1 MTRLKTEISWVHLSD
16 FHLRT
21 DLKWSQD
28 VVLHTLL
35 KDLSDRY
42 SRESSPD
49 LLFITGDIAF
59 SGAADEYLHAEAFVK
74 ELQAATSVSQEG
86 LFIVP
91 GNHDIARDKEPDAF
105 RGASEILQNEVEVDK
120 FFATEDRRETIFRR
134 QMAFREFVNRVAP
147 PENGGYSSTS
157 FSHRKRIAIGP
168 VNIAVLLLD
177 SAWLAE
183 GGIADAANLI
193 IGERQILDTNIT
205 RDDVLSFALV
215 HHPFAWLREFEQ
227 VPVENLILDRAH
239 VVLRGHVHAADLRSV
254 EALERRLTVFT
265 AGATFENRTSD
276 NSYNCTTVDL
286 STGLGTTTIY
296 RYIHATKRWQPNAP
310 MGWTLAHNIPPIAF
324 EKSLA
329 FLNDVGGQF
338 VYYRA
343 AMLAALHTLAPR
355 IFNSQT
361 VFLNLEVELPS
372 DSNDIGNL
380 VRRLRNLFFWRNAF
394 DQEEWLAEAK
404 TLASSLDAELEKFA
418 NTSADIFDRLRQQEE
433 QCRHIANALDAS
445 GASESPVFNQL
456 DELIENNQ
464 WEQILTV
471 IARWEA
477 VDFLTRSER
486 RKMDR
491 IAVKALL
498 ETNQIPDSEAR
509 LLSILRADDAEPL
522 DFFLAASWYYKAND
536 YSSANS
542 YIRLALT
549 HGIQKEGVKK
559 LALLIAGKTGDKEL
573 KEMVL

>member
-1 MTRLKTEISWVHLSD
+1 MSRLKTDISWVHLSD

-21 DLKWSQD
+21 NLKWSQD
-28 VVLHTLL
+28 VVLDSLL
-35 KDLSDRY
+35 KDLRDRY
-42 SRESSPD
+42 SKESSPE
-49 LLFITGDIAF
+49 LLFVTGDIAY
-59 SGAADEYLHAEAFVK
+59 SGAADEYIQAEGFIK
-74 ELQAATSVSQEG
+74 ELQSATSVSQER

-91 GNHDIARDKEPDAF
+91 GNHDVARDKELDAF
-105 RGASEILQNEVEVDK
+105 RGASEILQNEVEIDK
-120 FFATEDRRETIFRR
+120 FFATEDRRKTIFRR

-147 PENGGYSSTS
+147 PDGGGYSPTS
-157 FSHRKRIAIGP
+157 FSHSKRISVGP
-168 VNIAVLLLD
+168 VNVAVLLLD

-205 RDDVLSFALV
+205 LDDVLSFALV

-227 VPVENLILDRAH
+227 VPIENLILERAQI
-239 VVLRGHVHAADLRSV
+239 VLRGHVHAADLRSV

-296 RYIHATKRWQPNAP
+296 RYVHATKRWLPSAP
-310 MGWTLAHNIPPIAF
+310 MGWSLAHNIPPIPF
-324 EKSLA
+324 EKS
-329 FLNDVGGQF
+329 FPFVNDVGGQF

-355 IFNSQT
+355 IINDQT
-361 VFLNLEVELPS
+361 VFLNLEMDLPS
-372 DSNDIGNL
+372 DSNDIGKL
-380 VRRLRNLFFWRNAF
+380 VRGLRNLFFWRTAF
-394 DQEEWLAEAK
+394 DQDEWLAEAK
-404 TLASSLDAELEKFA
+404 RMTSSLEAELEKFA
-418 NTSADIFDRLRQQEE
+418 KLSVDIFDRLRQQEE
-433 QCRHIANALDAS
+433 QCRHVANALQAS
-445 GASESPVFNQL
+445 GAAESPVFNQL
-456 DELIENNQ
+456 DELIDNNQ
-464 WEQILTV
+464 WEQVLTV
-471 IARWEA
+471 IARWRA
-477 VDFLTRSER
+477 VDLLTKAER

-509 LLSILRADDAEPL
+509 LLSIVGADDAEPL

-536 YSSANS
+536 YPSANS
-542 YIRLALT
+542 YMRMSLT
-549 HGIQKEGVKK
+549 GGIQKESVKK